1 MAMGSRDPLVQG
13 YARAIF
19 SVAEAEGALAQVEE
33 ELFRFARAAESHADL
48 RDALTDASVPAD
60 RKKAVLAD
68 LLGERAHPQT
78 VNLLGFIVE
87 QGRARELGKIV
98 DALLQTTAESREH
111 ALAEVRSAVAL
122 SDDQKAKLQDALS
135 KATGRSVEIK
145 VLVDPSVVGG
155 IVARVG
161 DQVFDGSIRTRLQE
175 AKEQLGSV

>member
-1 MAMGSRDPLVQG
+1 MGSKDPVVQG

-19 SVAEAEGALAQVEE
+19 AVAEAEDALAQVEE
-33 ELFRFARAAESHADL
+33 ELFRFARALESSNDL
-48 RDALTDASVPAD
+48 RDALIDAAVPAD

-68 LLGERAHPQT
+68 LLGDRAHPQT
-78 VNLLGFIVE
+78 VRLLGFIIE

-98 DALLQTTAESREH
+98 DALLRTTAESREH
-111 ALAEVRSAVAL
+111 ALAEVRTAVPL
-122 SDDQKAKLQDALS
+122 SDDQKARLQEALS
-135 KATGRSVEIK
+135 KATGRTVELK

-155 IVARVG
+155 VVAHVG